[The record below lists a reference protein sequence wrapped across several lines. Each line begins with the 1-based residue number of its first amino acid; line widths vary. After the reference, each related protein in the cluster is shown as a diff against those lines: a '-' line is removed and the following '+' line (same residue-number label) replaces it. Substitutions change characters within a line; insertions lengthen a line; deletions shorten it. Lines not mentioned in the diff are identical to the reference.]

1 MRKIHSFIKSCFT
14 HSCLLCILLSCGS
27 NSKQQKKA
35 FGGNSGGVFMLAFIL
50 FIVSE
55 CGGNRRPGNIVIT
68 LKNTQ

>member
-1 MRKIHSFIKSCFT
+1 MKKIHSFIKSCFT
-14 HSCLLCILLSCGS
+14 QSCLLCMLLSCNG

-35 FGGNSGGVFMLAFIL
+35 FWDNSGGVFMLAFIL